1 MPTPLRQP
9 CPAVKPSARRLLKG
23 LRRAGMGGAGM
34 GRTVRLGLL
43 MALGAGAWVGTATAA
58 DSAVPAISATAAT
71 PATPAAPAT
80 PATPVTTATTATT
93 SPAAATLGAS
103 ASASDSASDSA
114 SASAPSADIRYRVG
128 RGDELSFKVIHTPEL
143 NTVAAVRSDGRVTL
157 PLIGELPVA
166 GLTLKELTEKIETGL
181 SARVRRPEVAIN
193 VQGAITSQRVF
204 IGGEVARPGVQPLV
218 GPLTVVQAVMAAEGL
233 KESAQPREVVVL
245 RSDAQGARRAIKLDL
260 AAVMAGADGAPD
272 ILLAPYDVVIVPRS
286 GISNVG
292 LWVDQYIRKV
302 LPVNLGLSY
311 TINRNGA
318 VR

>member
-71 PATPAAPAT
+71 PAAPAT

-103 ASASDSASDSA
+103 DSA

-128 RGDELSFKVIHTPEL
+128 RGDELSFKFIHTPEL

-311 TINRNGA
+311 SINRNGA
-318 VR
+318 VQ